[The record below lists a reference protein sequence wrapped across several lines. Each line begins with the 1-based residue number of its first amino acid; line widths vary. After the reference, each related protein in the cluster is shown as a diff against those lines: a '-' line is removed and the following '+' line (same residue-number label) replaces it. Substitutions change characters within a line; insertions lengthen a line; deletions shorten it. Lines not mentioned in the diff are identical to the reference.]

1 MKFSQTLA
9 FLVIATF
16 LIQYFLVSIVTT
28 SNPMYIRHSLG
39 KFYLSLVVA
48 FSIGIVEIMLH
59 DISYDTRS
67 VNKYFMM
74 LALLILSI
82 IAYRNQIFVTD
93 ENYLNQMIE
102 NKSVQLL
109 EDEEILK
116 KSHSYGVTRMA
127 KLSVQNTQE
136 EINKMVRLL
145 NAQKDLKK
153 VRFGN

>member
-9 FLVIATF
+9 FLVVATF

-39 KFYLSLVVA
+39 KFYLALVVA
-48 FSIGIVEIMLH
+48 FSVGTMQVMIH

-67 VNKYFMM
+67 VNKYFIMM
-74 LALLILSI
+74 ALLILSI

-102 NKSVQLL
+102 NKSVELL
-109 EDEEILK
+109 ENEEILK
-116 KSHSYGVTRMA
+116 KTHSYGVTRMA

-136 EINKMVRLL
+136 EINKMIRLL

-153 VRFGN
+153 IRLSN

>member
-9 FLVIATF
+9 FLVVATF

-39 KFYLSLVVA
+39 KFYLALVVA
-48 FSIGIVEIMLH
+48 FSVGTVEVMIH

-67 VNKYFMM
+67 VNKYFIMM
-74 LALLILSI
+74 ALLILSI

-102 NKSVQLL
+102 NKSVELL
-109 EDEEILK
+109 ENEEILK
-116 KSHSYGVTRMA
+116 KTHSYGVTRMA

-136 EINKMVRLL
+136 EINKMIRLL
-145 NAQKDLKK
+145 NAQEDLKK

>member
-1 MKFSQTLA
+1 
-9 FLVIATF
+9 
-16 LIQYFLVSIVTT
+16 
-28 SNPMYIRHSLG
+28 
-39 KFYLSLVVA
+39 
-48 FSIGIVEIMLH
+48 
-59 DISYDTRS
+59 
-67 VNKYFMM
+67 MM

-93 ENYLNQMIE
+93 DQYLNQMIE
-102 NKSVQLL
+102 NKSVELL

-136 EINKMVRLL
+136 EINKMIRLL

-153 VRFGN
+153 LRSGN

>member
-9 FLVIATF
+9 FLVVATF

-48 FSIGIVEIMLH
+48 FSIGIVEIMIH

-67 VNKYFMM
+67 VNKYFVM

-93 ENYLNQMIE
+93 EQYLNQMIE
-102 NKSVQLL
+102 NKSVELL
-109 EDEEILK
+109 ENEEILK

-136 EINKMVRLL
+136 EINKMIRLL
-145 NAQKDLKK
+145 NAQNDLKK
-153 VRFGN
+153 LRSGN

>member
-1 MKFSQTLA
+1 MKFTQTLA
-9 FLVIATF
+9 FLVVATF

-48 FSIGIVEIMLH
+48 FSIGIIEIMIH

-67 VNKYFMM
+67 VNKYFVM

-102 NKSVQLL
+102 NKSVELL
-109 EDEEILK
+109 ENEEILK
-116 KSHSYGVTRMA
+116 KTHSYGVTRMA

-136 EINKMVRLL
+136 EINKMIRLL

>member
-9 FLVIATF
+9 FLVVATF
-16 LIQYFLVSIVTT
+16 LIQYFFVSIVTT

-39 KFYLSLVVA
+39 KFYLALVVA
-48 FSIGIVEIMLH
+48 FSVGTMQVMIH

-67 VNKYFMM
+67 VNKYFIMM
-74 LALLILSI
+74 ALLILSI

-102 NKSVQLL
+102 NKSVELL
-109 EDEEILK
+109 ENEEILK
-116 KSHSYGVTRMA
+116 KTHSYGVTRMA

-136 EINKMVRLL
+136 EINKMIRLL

-153 VRFGN
+153 IRLSN

>member
-1 MKFSQTLA
+1 MKFTQTLA
-9 FLVIATF
+9 FLVVATF

-39 KFYLSLVVA
+39 KFYLALVVA
-48 FSIGIVEIMLH
+48 FSIGIVEIMIH

-67 VNKYFMM
+67 VNKYFVM

-93 ENYLNQMIE
+93 DQYLNQMIE
-102 NKSVQLL
+102 NKSVQQL

-116 KSHSYGVTRMA
+116 KTHSYGVTRMA

-136 EINKMVRLL
+136 DINKMIRLL

-153 VRFGN
+153 VQFGN

>member
-9 FLVIATF
+9 FLVVATF

-39 KFYLSLVVA
+39 KFYLALVVA
-48 FSIGIVEIMLH
+48 FSVGTVEVMIH

-67 VNKYFMM
+67 VNKYFIMM
-74 LALLILSI
+74 ALLILSI

-102 NKSVQLL
+102 NKSVELL
-109 EDEEILK
+109 ENEEILK
-116 KSHSYGVTRMA
+116 KTHSYGVTRMA

-136 EINKMVRLL
+136 EINKMIRLL

-153 VRFGN
+153 VQFGN

>member
-1 MKFSQTLA
+1 MKFTQTLA
-9 FLVIATF
+9 FLVVATF

-48 FSIGIVEIMLH
+48 FSIGIIEIMIH

-67 VNKYFMM
+67 VNKYFVM

-93 ENYLNQMIE
+93 DQYLNQMIE
-102 NKSVQLL
+102 NKSVQQL

-116 KSHSYGVTRMA
+116 KTHSYGVTRMA

-136 EINKMVRLL
+136 EINKMIRLL

-153 VRFGN
+153 IRLSN

>member
-9 FLVIATF
+9 FLVVATF

-39 KFYLSLVVA
+39 KFYLALVVA
-48 FSIGIVEIMLH
+48 FSVGTVEVMYH

-67 VNKYFMM
+67 VNKYFIMM
-74 LALLILSI
+74 ALLILSI

-102 NKSVQLL
+102 NKSVELL
-109 EDEEILK
+109 ENEEILK
-116 KSHSYGVTRMA
+116 KTHSYGVTRMA

-136 EINKMVRLL
+136 EINKMIRLL

>member
-1 MKFSQTLA
+1 MKFSQTLI
-9 FLVIATF
+9 FLVVATF

-28 SNPMYIRHSLG
+28 SNPMYIRNSLG

-48 FSIGIVEIMLH
+48 FSIGIVEIMIH

-67 VNKYFMM
+67 VNKYFIM

-93 ENYLNQMIE
+93 DQYLNQMIE
-102 NKSVQLL
+102 NKSVELL
-109 EDEEILK
+109 ENEEILK

-136 EINKMVRLL
+136 EINKMIRLL

>member
-1 MKFSQTLA
+1 M
-9 FLVIATF
+9 FLVVATF

-67 VNKYFMM
+67 VNKYFIMM
-74 LALLILSI
+74 ALLILSI

-127 KLSVQNTQE
+127 KLSVQNTQD
-136 EINKMVRLL
+136 EITKMVRLL
-145 NAQKDLKK
+145 NAQKNLKK

>member
-1 MKFSQTLA
+1 MKFTHTLM
-9 FLVIATF
+9 FLVVATF

-127 KLSVQNTQE
+127 KLSVQNTQD
-136 EINKMVRLL
+136 EITKMIRLL

>member
-9 FLVIATF
+9 FLVVATF
-16 LIQYFLVSIVTT
+16 LIQYFLVSIVTA

-48 FSIGIVEIMLH
+48 FSVGIIEIMIH

-67 VNKYFMM
+67 VNKYFIMM
-74 LALLILSI
+74 ALLILSI

-93 ENYLNQMIE
+93 EQYLNQMIE
-102 NKSVQLL
+102 NKSVQQL

-136 EINKMVRLL
+136 DINKMIRLL
-145 NAQKDLKK
+145 NAQKDLKN

>member
-9 FLVIATF
+9 FLVVGTF

-48 FSIGIVEIMLH
+48 FSIGIVEIMIH

-67 VNKYFMM
+67 VNKYFVM

-93 ENYLNQMIE
+93 DQYLNQMIE
-102 NKSVQLL
+102 NKSVQQL

-136 EINKMVRLL
+136 DINKMIRLL

>member
-1 MKFSQTLA
+1 MKFTQTLA
-9 FLVIATF
+9 FLVVATF

-48 FSIGIVEIMLH
+48 FSIGIIEIMIH

-67 VNKYFMM
+67 VNKYFVM

-93 ENYLNQMIE
+93 DQYLNQMIE
-102 NKSVQLL
+102 NKSVQQL

-116 KSHSYGVTRMA
+116 KTHSYGVTRMA

-136 EINKMVRLL
+136 EINKMIRLL

>member
-9 FLVIATF
+9 FLVVATF

-48 FSIGIVEIMLH
+48 FSIGIVEIMIH

-67 VNKYFMM
+67 VNKYFVM

-93 ENYLNQMIE
+93 DQYLNQMIE
-102 NKSVQLL
+102 NKSVQQL

-116 KSHSYGVTRMA
+116 KTHSYGITRMA

-136 EINKMVRLL
+136 DINKMIRLL

-153 VRFGN
+153 VQFGN

>member
-1 MKFSQTLA
+1 MKFTHTLM
-9 FLVIATF
+9 FLVVATF

-67 VNKYFMM
+67 VNKYFIMM
-74 LALLILSI
+74 ALLILSI

-127 KLSVQNTQE
+127 KLSVQNTQD
-136 EINKMVRLL
+136 EITKMVRLL
-145 NAQKDLKK
+145 NAQKNLKK

>member
-1 MKFSQTLA
+1 MKFTQTLA
-9 FLVIATF
+9 FLVVATF

-48 FSIGIVEIMLH
+48 FSIGIIEIMIH

-67 VNKYFMM
+67 VNKYFVM

-93 ENYLNQMIE
+93 DQYLNQMIE
-102 NKSVQLL
+102 NKSVELL
-109 EDEEILK
+109 ENEEILK
-116 KSHSYGVTRMA
+116 KTHSYGVTRMA

-136 EINKMVRLL
+136 DINKMIRLL

>member
-1 MKFSQTLA
+1 MKFTHTLM
-9 FLVIATF
+9 FLVVATF

-67 VNKYFMM
+67 VNKYFIMM
-74 LALLILSI
+74 ALLILSI

>member
-1 MKFSQTLA
+1 
-9 FLVIATF
+9 
-16 LIQYFLVSIVTT
+16 
-28 SNPMYIRHSLG
+28 MYIRHSLG
-39 KFYLSLVVA
+39 KFYLSLAVA

-93 ENYLNQMIE
+93 ENYLNQMIQ
-102 NKSVQLL
+102 NKSVELL
-109 EDEEILK
+109 ESEEILN

-127 KLSVQNTQE
+127 KLSVQNTE
-136 EINKMVRLL
+136 DEITKMVRLL

-153 VRFGN
+153 MKLNN

>member
-1 MKFSQTLA
+1 MKFTQTLA
-9 FLVIATF
+9 FLVVATF
-16 LIQYFLVSIVTT
+16 LIQYFLVSIVTA

-48 FSIGIVEIMLH
+48 FSVGIIEIMIH

-67 VNKYFMM
+67 VNKYFVMM
-74 LALLILSI
+74 ALLILSI

-93 ENYLNQMIE
+93 DNYLNQMIE
-102 NKSVQLL
+102 NKSVQQL

-136 EINKMVRLL
+136 EINKMIRLL
-145 NAQKDLKK
+145 NTQKDLKK

>member
-1 MKFSQTLA
+1 M
-9 FLVIATF
+9 FLVVATF

-127 KLSVQNTQE
+127 KLSVQNTQDD
-136 EINKMVRLL
+136 ITKMVRLL
-145 NAQKDLKK
+145 NTQKDLKK

>member
-9 FLVIATF
+9 FLVVATF

-39 KFYLSLVVA
+39 KFYLALVVA
-48 FSIGIVEIMLH
+48 FSVGTVEVMIH

-67 VNKYFMM
+67 VNKYFIMM
-74 LALLILSI
+74 ALLILSI

-102 NKSVQLL
+102 NKSVELL
-109 EDEEILK
+109 ENEEILK
-116 KSHSYGVTRMA
+116 KTHSYGVTRMA

-136 EINKMVRLL
+136 DINKMIRLL

>member
-9 FLVIATF
+9 FLVVATF

-48 FSIGIVEIMLH
+48 FSIGIVEIMIH

-67 VNKYFMM
+67 VNKYFVM

-93 ENYLNQMIE
+93 DQYLNQMIE
-102 NKSVQLL
+102 NKSVQQL

-136 EINKMVRLL
+136 DINKMIRLL

-153 VRFGN
+153 VQFGN

>member
-9 FLVIATF
+9 FLVVGTF

-48 FSIGIVEIMLH
+48 FSVGIIEIMIH

-67 VNKYFMM
+67 VNKYFVM

-93 ENYLNQMIE
+93 DQYLNQMIE
-102 NKSVQLL
+102 NKSVQQL

-136 EINKMVRLL
+136 DINKMIRLL

>member
-67 VNKYFMM
+67 VNKYFIMM
-74 LALLILSI
+74 ALLILSI

-127 KLSVQNTQE
+127 KLSVQNTQD
-136 EINKMVRLL
+136 EITKMVRLL

>member
-9 FLVIATF
+9 FLVVATF

-39 KFYLSLVVA
+39 KFYLALVVA
-48 FSIGIVEIMLH
+48 FSVGTVEVMIH

-67 VNKYFMM
+67 VNKYFIMM
-74 LALLILSI
+74 ALLILSI

-102 NKSVQLL
+102 NKSVELL
-109 EDEEILK
+109 ENEEILK
-116 KSHSYGVTRMA
+116 KTHSYGVTRMA

-136 EINKMVRLL
+136 EINKMIRLL

-153 VRFGN
+153 IRLSN

>member
-1 MKFSQTLA
+1 MKFTHTLM
-9 FLVIATF
+9 FLVVATF

-127 KLSVQNTQE
+127 KLSVQNTQDD
-136 EINKMVRLL
+136 ITKMVRLL
-145 NAQKDLKK
+145 NTQKDLKK

>member
-1 MKFSQTLA
+1 MKFTQTLA
-9 FLVIATF
+9 FLVVATF

-48 FSIGIVEIMLH
+48 FSIGIIEIMIH

-67 VNKYFMM
+67 VNKYFVM

-102 NKSVQLL
+102 NKSVQQL

-116 KSHSYGVTRMA
+116 KTHSYGVTRMA

-136 EINKMVRLL
+136 DINKMIRLL

-153 VRFGN
+153 VQFGN

>member
-9 FLVIATF
+9 FLVVATF

-48 FSIGIVEIMLH
+48 FSIGIIEIMIH

-67 VNKYFMM
+67 VNKYFVM

-93 ENYLNQMIE
+93 DQYLNQMIE
-102 NKSVQLL
+102 NKSVELL
-109 EDEEILK
+109 ENEEILK
-116 KSHSYGVTRMA
+116 KTHSYGVTRMA

-136 EINKMVRLL
+136 DINKMIRLL

-153 VRFGN
+153 VQFGN

>member
-1 MKFSQTLA
+1 MKFTQTLA
-9 FLVIATF
+9 FLVVATF

-48 FSIGIVEIMLH
+48 FSVGIIEIMIH

-67 VNKYFMM
+67 VNKYFVM

-93 ENYLNQMIE
+93 DQYLNQMIE
-102 NKSVQLL
+102 NKSVQQL

-136 EINKMVRLL
+136 DINKMIRLL

-153 VRFGN
+153 VQFDN

>member
-9 FLVIATF
+9 FLVVATF

-39 KFYLSLVVA
+39 KFYLALVVA
-48 FSIGIVEIMLH
+48 FSVGTMQVMIH

-67 VNKYFMM
+67 VNKYFIMM
-74 LALLILSI
+74 ALLILSI
-82 IAYRNQIFVTD
+82 IAYRNQIFVTN

-102 NKSVQLL
+102 NKSVELL
-109 EDEEILK
+109 ENEEILK
-116 KSHSYGVTRMA
+116 KTHSYGVTRMA

-136 EINKMVRLL
+136 EINKMIRLL

>member
-1 MKFSQTLA
+1 M
-9 FLVIATF
+9 FLVVATF

-67 VNKYFMM
+67 VNKYFIMM
-74 LALLILSI
+74 ALLILSI

-127 KLSVQNTQE
+127 KLSVQNTQD
-136 EINKMVRLL
+136 EITKMVRLL

-153 VRFGN
+153 VRFCN